1 MTAAVSEL
9 ETEYGD
15 RVNFVIVS
23 PEDTEAAAEDLEK
36 FGFTD
41 NKHGLVVF
49 DAAGEVVAKMPG
61 HDFPKTDIEANLKL
75 AL

>member
-1 MTAAVSEL
+1 MTAAVGEL
-9 ETEYGD
+9 KIEYGD

-23 PEDTEAAAEDLEK
+23 PEDTQKAVADLEK

-49 DAAGEVVAKMPG
+49 DAAGAVVAKMPG
-61 HDFPKTDIEANLKL
+61 HDFPKSDIEANLKL

>member
-1 MTAAVSEL
+1 MSEL

-23 PEDTEAAAEDLEK
+23 PEDTQKATAELEEY
-36 FGFTD
+36 GFTD

-49 DAAGEVVAKMPG
+49 NAAGETVAKMPG
-61 HDFPKTDIEANLKL
+61 HDFPKSDIEANLKL